1 MYFNIVKNGVM
12 INISKEKKGE
22 IHMLKRIEAFLSE
35 YYDEFLHRE
44 AKQSDMNQLNKEKKQ
59 QAFFDR
65 K

>member
-35 YYDEFLHRE
+35 YYGEFLHRE
-44 AKQSDMNQLNKEKKQ
+44 AK
-59 QAFFDR
+59 
-65 K
+65 